1 MNKLRYRLIFNKH
14 RGQFM
19 VVHELTRSHGKSP
32 GEGTPAG
39 ELALEAWPWPALRSL
54 GLSLLAAFGV
64 LLCGSAMAQIIADP
78 RAPGQQRATVLNTA
92 NGVLQVNVQTPSAAG
107 VSRNSYVQFDVP
119 SSGAVLNNS
128 RVNVQSQI
136 GGWVQA
142 NPWMAE
148 GSARVILNEVNSN
161 NASQIRGFLEVAGP
175 RAEVVVANPA
185 GIAVNGGGF
194 INVSRATLTTGAPI
208 VNDGRLDGYSVQRG
222 LISID
227 GAGLDA
233 SRTDYTALI
242 ARAVAL
248 NGRLWAQ
255 QLQVTTGA
263 NQVKEAGGAAL
274 AQAGEGAAPGYAV
287 DVAQLGGMYANKI
300 FLVGTEKGVG
310 VRNAGEIGAA
320 AGDLVVTSEGRLENS
335 GKLLATQQA
344 QLAANTLGNSGTI
357 SGDAGLQLKTGAL
370 VNSGKINS
378 AAQARIEVQG
388 EIDNRQGSVQAQRL
402 ELSSGGALLNA
413 QGKIVQTGATGLD
426 IKSAS
431 LDNRNAGMLGM
442 PVADGASGNAG
453 TGNGTGNTGGTGSS
467 GETGSNNNSNNG
479 SANSGNN
486 GNNGSNGTG
495 TGTGPTPGTGAGQDG
510 GNGKP
515 VPPPLPSGVIRVAQA
530 LNNDGGTITAGG
542 EVNLDT
548 GNLDNAGGKL
558 VLNSLSARGRDFSN
572 RKGMLS
578 VLRGVTI
585 RSQQFSNEEGKL
597 LAGGLFDAQLGS
609 MLNGQGLLQ
618 AGQLALTAEQSLS
631 NAQGVIRQTG
641 TGAGQLSVAGQL
653 NNDKGMFESA
663 GNLDL
668 AAGTLS
674 SKTGKLNVLGDLRI
688 KSGTASLEDGSVTVA
703 GSATLRT
710 AELQNAG
717 GAISAGKDL
726 SIDSAA
732 LGNQTGKLVAA
743 ATVRIHADGMLDNA
757 TGHIQSGQDMQL
769 KASGSFDNHSGRLE
783 ALGTGSSLKLEAAAI
798 LNQSGQILN
807 SGTGESSLFSQ
818 GALDNGGQIAV
829 NGKLAATAQTVIN
842 ATDASM
848 TSAQDMALAVGRKL
862 DNSGNIASGGKLG
875 FQGSSA
881 ELRNGN
887 TFLAQGDIRVE
898 AGRVDNT
905 AGRLATAD
913 GGTGSIQLHA
923 DELQNRA
930 GLIQAQGKASLD
942 LKNNLENAAGQIR
955 SVGDMALMAGGRVN
969 NDGGQLEVGGKD
981 SGLQLSAEVVTNRSG
996 RILNVGTGDSSI
1008 LGRTEIVNNGTIG
1021 VNGQLSMTG
1030 MRFNNQQLGVVSTQ
1044 GALQLEISH
1053 LLDNAGSISS
1063 VGMLNYHAAGAS
1075 LLNHGRIVAEGGAR
1089 FEIDYLSNDGAALAV
1104 TGAGRWLSAKV
1115 SGLSN
1120 IGGQITS
1127 AGGLGF
1133 NVAGAAINRKGV
1145 IQAQDGVQ
1153 LKVGERLDNQDGAVE
1168 ALGQSASLA
1177 VHSGSIGNDKG
1188 RIVNLG
1194 TGNSVVGADKEIING
1209 GLIGA
1214 KNDLSV
1220 SAATV
1225 VNSVAG
1231 QISSSQA
1238 LALTATV
1245 KLDNAGAISS
1255 GARLTLG
1262 QASADVVNRGSI
1274 VAAGDA
1280 AISAAHLDNRGGQIA
1295 TVKDSKA
1302 DMLLSAQN
1310 LSNQGGAIF
1319 TDRSARLKIGS
1330 DLDNSKG
1337 VIQAGQDLQVAAAGK
1352 LDNSAGVLEALGA
1365 SGKIEV
1371 QAQSLENAAGRIVS
1385 LGQGASRVVAEADLH
1400 NAGLIASKGQL
1411 EVGAQTARNEQGAT
1425 IAADGAMRLSVHG
1438 QLDNAGLI
1446 NTQASLSMAE
1456 AGVTLNN
1463 SGQISAAGKVQL
1475 DGRHLNNDGGLIA
1488 SAKGGGADLL
1498 LGGESLSNRQGKI
1511 LADGQLGASFTGAV
1525 QNENG
1530 AMQGISGVALTAG
1543 GALGNKAGVIEA
1555 AGAGAALDVKARS
1568 ITNETGRIVNVGS
1581 GAASVSA
1588 QEQLL
1593 NSGMVT
1599 GNGSLQVAAA
1609 ALDNKMGA
1617 ILASAGKMELAIGQR
1632 MDNAGTVNSKSTL
1645 TLSGPAASVSNGGQI
1660 VADGALAMRVDRL
1673 VNDGGQIAT
1682 AKNSGADVSLQ
1693 AQELSNRKG
1702 SIVADGSATLALSG
1716 GMENSQG
1723 LLQAVRDLK
1732 LTAAGAVVN
1741 NAGVMEATGAASTLQ
1756 LQAGALESLDGR
1768 IVNVGSGDSKVSA
1781 EQSLVNSG
1789 LIGGN
1794 GALALAAGKLD
1805 NRSGGSISAATGMEM
1820 TVREAMLNAGLIT
1833 SGGGFTLS
1841 AAGAGVGNSGQI
1853 VSGAK
1858 ATLAAAALDNSGGKI
1873 VTLRDSGSAIALNA
1887 ASIVNR
1893 NGQILADGGAS
1904 LTVAGALDNSQGTL
1918 QAMHGLRISSG
1929 GLLSN
1934 IGGVIESSDAVNTLV
1949 LQAQAIDNGTGR
1961 IVNVGTGDTS
1971 ISAQDYVRSN
1981 GLIAGNGQL
1990 SVQAQTLQQQAAGV
2004 LSGVGDVELGISQKL
2019 DNAGAISSGGQLRLD
2034 QAAAGVRNSGN
2045 MSARGP
2051 VLLHA
2056 ADVSNDGGQIATLK
2070 GGGAHIVLDTGSLS
2084 NQGGNILADGNA
2096 NVSASGNLNNNTGKL
2111 QAQGAL
2117 TASAGATLSN
2127 NAGLIEIAGGA
2138 ATLTVQGQA
2147 IVNAGG
2153 RIVNAGSGHTS
2164 LDAQTS
2170 LNNSGAIAGNGSLQI
2185 GAASLQNAA
2194 PGMISAGGALE
2205 LAVRQQLDNLGGA
2218 ISSGGTLN
2226 FNQAGASF
2234 SNSGKLI
2241 SAAQATVIANTVN
2254 NDGGQIATVNNSGAD
2269 IVLRGQS
2276 VSNRG
2281 GKVVADGRASLDSG
2295 SGLDNS
2301 GGTIHAGRDLDV
2313 AVASTLSNHG
2323 GTLEAAGAAARLDL
2337 RAVQIA
2343 NGSGRIVNAGSGDTS
2358 VSSQGEISSSGQIAG
2373 NGQLILTAQ
2382 SLRNQAG
2389 GSIGAGRDLELLV
2402 GQQLENQ
2409 GKIDSNGKLNFNQ
2422 AGASFSN
2429 SGQIASGGEA
2439 TLIVASINNNG
2450 GKISTVKGSGADIT
2464 LTGAFSN
2471 QGGSVLADGKGVY
2484 TVSGV
2489 LDNSKGTLQAG
2500 KDLQLS
2506 VSGALANAGGVI
2518 ETLDTA
2524 STLTIGAE
2532 AIDNGT
2538 GRISNVGTGDTTL
2551 TSKGAISSNGAI
2563 AANGKLILDGK
2574 SLDNQAAGSI
2584 AAGKDLDLLLTEK
2597 LDNKGKINSGGTLSL
2612 KQANATF
2619 TNSGQ
2624 VFAGGKAVI
2633 EARNVNNAGGQLGT
2647 ATGSGADLTLTSQQL
2662 NNQDGRIATDR
2673 DLSVSTHTVQNAGE
2687 MFGGRDLALSM
2698 DGDYTQ
2704 TSGSQRFHSN
2714 RDLSLT
2720 VTGNI
2725 TNTATFEAAGKLSLS
2740 GNQVTNQ
2747 AGASIQAQDLVL
2759 NAKGNIGNAGEINGQ
2774 GKLELNSGA
2783 TLDNTG
2789 GIVGGTVKVTVQ
2801 NLNNTGNAAL
2811 IGATNDL
2818 ALGVTGTLNNT
2829 DTATLYSSGNL
2840 KIDGN
2845 GGSTALVNNDSSTI
2859 EAGRDLNITA
2869 GTIENVRHNVQ
2880 VERVKTVDET
2890 REMHL
2895 PSWYQHGDN
2904 HERFE
2909 ASSSNYAPYEVYY
2922 INPASILEEEK
2933 FVTPDGNLVG
2943 RVRFKTQA
2951 NDSAFF
2957 AARSGLRSSYGQR
2970 RRINLSD
2977 GEQEMYYIW
2986 RSDNQLN
2993 PDQGGP
2999 AEGATQHTGTV
3010 TNWGGTTLD
3019 FSNQY
3024 GNCTSNCV
3032 RLVTQPDY
3040 LDPATTIQRDRVL
3053 ALIPEKG
3060 KLERTRYAHH
3070 TAEEDRLLP
3079 GSGPAARIVAG
3090 GSANLS
3096 ASAVNNRYAE
3106 ILIAGDLVTT
3116 AANGVYNESVTLKRE
3131 HKFDGT
3137 YRTGDGSTGVMEE
3150 RAYSEEY
3157 AKIGATIKGKSVTI
3171 NARNFTNVD
3180 VGAGT
3185 TGNLLDSIKV
3195 IGSGATGASS
3205 AAANA
3210 GASGANGGS
3219 AAGGQANGSGTVNNA
3234 SGRGNAF
3241 GSGIANMLRTLSNA
3255 GSSGIQNQS
3264 QTGGNANGSGTAGH
3278 TGFASDVD
3286 GSGVKNGANTAG
3298 PASHSGY
3305 VNRMGADGRTAEG
3318 VAANV
3323 ALGDIQA
3330 RAGNSVANAA
3340 GAVRGESQ
3348 QGNAVK
3354 IAPGG
3359 LFKRN
3364 PDASG
3369 NVLFETRPQFA
3380 NHGNWISSDY
3390 LLKEIGNDHAITQ
3403 KRLGDGFYEQRMVR
3417 EQLVQAGRS
3426 LQGSGGDDSRYKDL
3440 LTSGI
3445 SVAKQFDLRPG
3456 IALTSDQ
3463 VSRLTSDI
3471 VWMESQTVELPDGS
3485 TENVLVPK
3493 VYLAHLDKDA
3503 VKPSGAVVR
3512 GDAIEINVSEN
3523 IVNQGGVIDGGK
3535 GRTVLIAKQDI
3546 VNRGGAISG
3555 GDVTLQADRDVRNET
3570 LTTSR
3575 SYANSM
3581 ASGSYTMLSDQAK
3594 IAAAGTLNIKAGQN
3608 VSDIG
3613 GQITAGSAVIT
3624 AGKDVNFGT
3633 AQTGHTFKSQI
3644 GEYVRNESSI
3654 THVVSQ
3660 LNASGNVN
3668 ISADRNLSLSGT
3680 QLGFGG
3686 DGKLTANGNVNVASV
3701 SNETKLDMHND
3712 ASNKVYDKQI
3722 HENQMVVGSNVTAG
3736 KSLELKAG
3744 NATQTGTL
3752 NLTASNIS
3760 GGDAVKLS
3768 ATGSVNIN
3776 EAMERHLSDTASH
3789 RESKSTFR
3797 GKATDTADF
3806 SDVNLAIGSSV
3817 SGKTVVIDSGK
3828 DLNVRGSAIAGEGD
3842 VNLSA
3847 AGKVDIAAA
3856 TSTSTEKH
3864 HKKVTESGFLSGGGF
3879 GISYGTRTTT
3889 TDQERD
3895 ATTQSGQSRSL
3906 IGSTGGNLTIT
3917 AGEALKVGGSDL
3929 NAAKDMSLSGKS
3941 VTIDPGKDAEK
3952 GKFELTRVQDGLTLA
3967 IGGTVVDAIQAIQT
3981 ANKATQTKNSRV
3993 QALAAATAAM
4003 QAANIANNV
4012 AQNGVNVSI
4021 SLTAGHSESKQTQT
4035 TASLTNYGSALTA
4048 GNNLSITATGAGKD
4062 SNLSVIGSDLKA
4074 KGDIKLKADNAV
4086 NLVAAQD
4093 TESQHSDSKSMSAA
4107 AGIGASIG
4115 TNGMSFGFTASA
4127 SLGRGK
4133 EDGEGTTQLNSYV
4146 TAGKQL
4152 TIDSGGD
4159 TTIKG
4164 AVASGEQ
4171 VVAKVGG
4178 DLKLESLQDTA
4189 KFDAKNQS
4197 LSVSGTVGMGASFS
4211 ASVNQ
4216 SKIHSDYASVQEQ
4229 SGIKAGDGGFQLKV
4243 GGNTDLKGAVI
4254 SATAAGAASS
4264 ILDTKTLTSS
4274 DIANHAVTKAS
4285 SIGGGGTMGSAGSG
4299 DGKGAGPGGV
4309 NLMKTAGSKVD
4320 TPIAVASNDKN
4331 SSVTKSGVGAG
4342 QLVIRDDA
4350 AQIAAT
4356 GKSAAQ
4362 TVADLNRQVET
4373 GVDTSGKIANNFDK
4387 KEVETQLAVTAAFI
4401 QTAAPYAAK
4410 VVGDFAQEKQTAA
4423 LLEQKDFAQKAM
4435 EAWTKGDTVAGDAYA
4450 AKAAEAGDAAAKW
4463 GDNGMY
4469 RVGLHTAA
4477 QGLIGGAASG
4487 GAGAVGS
4494 ASAVVAGN
4502 QGQQIG
4508 KELGEAEAK
4517 RLGLDQTARDK
4528 LVNSYQ
4534 EAFATVSGALSG
4546 LLTSGVTGQ
4555 SGTNALASV
4564 TQSTNTARSV
4574 DVFNRQ
4580 LHTKEIDLIGK
4591 LAKEKAKEVC
4601 RDKACEAKAEVIF
4614 SDALERTAKGWV
4626 DEKEYAKNQAYFQ
4639 ALLQASSHEDSNGMR
4654 GGLRDF
4660 LELQRLAEEMLT
4672 PHVGST
4678 ILVRG
4683 QPAKGDDAEQTY
4695 FSATSRQRADSSLN
4709 DVLGMQPP
4717 APVVPG
4723 VEYRNKN
4730 RLEQFAV
4737 RNGNTEPIYPV
4748 EELLLG
4754 SAVGNRVTQTLG
4766 RMAQSLDV
4774 LLAGKVATSAAGNI
4788 SARKVTE
4795 EGIALRLTSYEESLL
4810 AKMNTTSSYAVQGE
4824 LREFVAESYF
4834 MRNGFARLEGKCGS
4848 GNCFDGV
4855 FIKGDTVYINE
4866 VKPLNANNS
4875 IKLSGPDAAT
4885 GLKTQMSKSWVENA
4899 IQRLEQSS
4907 NAQAVETAK
4916 VINKAMAEGRLVKM
4930 VTGVDGK
4937 GMTLIKVE

>member
-1 MNKLRYRLIFNKH
+1 MNKLRYRLIFNKR
-14 RGQFM
+14 RGQM
-19 VVHELTRSHGKSP
+19 VVVHELARSHGKSP
-32 GEGTPAG
+32 GDGAPAD
-39 ELALEAWPWPALRSL
+39 ELALKAGPWPALRTL
-54 GLSLLAAFGV
+54 GLSMLAAFGV
-64 LLCGSAMAQIIADP
+64 LLCGSAVAQIIADP

-119 SSGAVLNNS
+119 NSGAVLNNS

-148 GSARVILNEVNSN
+148 GSARVILNEVNSS

-208 VNDGRLDGYSVQRG
+208 FNEGRLDGYSVQRG

-248 NGRLWAQ
+248 NGRVWAQ

-263 NQVKEAGGAAL
+263 NQVKEEGGAAQ
-274 AQAGEGAAPGYAV
+274 AQAGEGAAPGYAI

-344 QLAANTLGNSGTI
+344 QLAASTVGNSGTI
-357 SGDAGLQLKTGAL
+357 SGDGGLQLKTGAL
-370 VNSGKINS
+370 SNSGRINS
-378 AAQARIEVQG
+378 AAQARLDVQG
-388 EIDNRQGSVQAQRL
+388 ELDNRQGSVQAQRL
-402 ELSSGGALLNA
+402 EVNSGGALLNA

-442 PVADGASGNAG
+442 PMAEDAGSNSG
-453 TGNGTGNTGGTGSS
+453 TGSGNTGGTGSS
-467 GETGSNNNSNNG
+467 GEVGSGNNSGNTGS
-479 SANSGNN
+479 SGNN
-486 GNNGSNGTG
+486 GSGTG
-495 TGTGPTPGTGAGQDG
+495 TGSIPGTGAGQDG

-515 VPPPLPSGVIRVAQA
+515 PPPPLPSGVIRVAQA

-548 GNLDNAGGKL
+548 GNLDNTGGKL
-558 VLNSLSARGRDFSN
+558 VLNSLIAKGSDFSN

-585 RSQQFSNEEGKL
+585 RSQNFSNEEGKL

-618 AGQLALTAEQSLS
+618 AGQLALTARQGLG
-631 NAQGVIRQTG
+631 NVQGVIRQTSAN
-641 TGAGQLSVAGQL
+641 AGQLAVGGQL
-653 NNDKGMFESA
+653 NNDKGVFESA

-674 SKTGKLNVLGDLRI
+674 SKTGKLNVLGDLQL
-688 KSGTASLEDGSVTVA
+688 KSGTASLEEGSVTVA
-703 GSATLRT
+703 GSASLHT

-726 SIDSAA
+726 NIDSAG
-732 LGNQTGKLVAA
+732 LGNQAGKLVAA
-743 ATVRIHADGMLDNA
+743 ATVRINADGMLDNA
-757 TGHIQSGQDMQL
+757 SGHIQSGQDMQL

-783 ALGTGSSLKLEAAAI
+783 ALGTGSGLKLEAAAI

-807 SGTGESSLFSQ
+807 SGTGESSLLSR

-829 NGKLAATAQTVIN
+829 NGKLAATAETLNN
-842 ATDASM
+842 AAGGTI

-862 DNSGNIASGGKLG
+862 DNNGNILSGGKLG
-875 FQGSSA
+875 FQGGSA
-881 ELRNGN
+881 ELRNIN
-887 TFLAQGDIRVE
+887 TILAQGDIRVE

-913 GGTGSIQLHA
+913 GGAGNIQLHA

-942 LKNNLENAAGQIR
+942 LRNNLENTAGQIR
-955 SVGDMALMAGGRVN
+955 SVGDLAVMAGGRVN
-969 NDGGQLEVGGKD
+969 NDGGQLEASGKD
-981 SGLQLSAEVVTNRSG
+981 GGVNLSADSISNRGG
-996 RILNVGTGDSSI
+996 RIISVGSAGSS
-1008 LGRTEIVNNGTIG
+1008 LVGHTEIVNDGLIG
-1021 VNGQLSMTG
+1021 VNGRLSMVG
-1030 MRFNNQQLGVVSTQ
+1030 PVFRNQGLGVVSTQ
-1044 GALQLEISH
+1044 GDLQFSVSR
-1053 LLDNAGSISS
+1053 LLDNAGAISS
-1063 VGMLNYHAAGAS
+1063 AGMLSYYAPNAS
-1075 LLNHGRIVAEGGAR
+1075 LLNHGRMVAEGGASLN
-1089 FEIDYLSNDGAALAV
+1089 IDYLSNDGAMLAV
-1104 TGAGRWLSAKV
+1104 SGAGRGLNVNV

-1120 IGGQITS
+1120 NGGKITS
-1127 AGGLGF
+1127 TGSLSFKVTGMAT
-1133 NVAGAAINRKGV
+1133 NNKGV
-1145 IQAQDGVQ
+1145 IQAQDSLQFKAG
-1153 LKVGERLDNQDGAVE
+1153 GMLDNKEGAVE
-1168 ALGQSASLA
+1168 AIGQTASLA
-1177 VHSGSIGNDKG
+1177 VHAGSIGNEQG

-1194 TGNSVVGADKEIING
+1194 TGGSVVGADKEIANG

-1214 KNDLSV
+1214 KKDLSV
-1220 SAATV
+1220 SAATIL
-1225 VNSVAG
+1225 NSAASQINAG
-1231 QISSSQA
+1231 QA
-1238 LALTATV
+1238 LALAATV
-1245 KLDNAGAISS
+1245 KLDNAGAISG
-1255 GARLTLG
+1255 GAQLTLG
-1262 QASADVVNRGSI
+1262 QASADVINRGSI
-1274 VAAGDA
+1274 VAAGEA
-1280 AISAAHLDNRGGQIA
+1280 TISAAHLDNRGGQIA

-1310 LSNQGGAIF
+1310 LSNQGGAIL
-1319 TDRSARLKIGS
+1319 TDRSATLKIGGAF
-1330 DLDNSKG
+1330 DNSKG
-1337 VIQAGQDLQVAAAGK
+1337 LIQAGQDLQVAAAGK

-1365 SGKIEV
+1365 SGKIDV
-1371 QAQSLENAAGRIVS
+1371 QAQSLQNDAGRIVS
-1385 LGQGASRVVAEADLH
+1385 LGKGDSRVRAEADLH
-1400 NAGLIASKGQL
+1400 NSGLIASKGQL
-1411 EVGAQTARNEQGAT
+1411 EVGAQTARNEAGAT
-1425 IAADGAMRLSVHG
+1425 IASDGDMRLSVHG
-1438 QLDNAGLI
+1438 QLDNLGLL
-1446 NTQASLSMAE
+1446 NTQGSLSMAE

-1463 SGQISAAGKVQL
+1463 RGQISAAGQVQL
-1475 DGRHLNNDGGLIA
+1475 AGRHLNNDGGLIA
-1488 SAKGGGADLL
+1488 SAKGGGADMVLS
-1498 LGGESLSNRQGKI
+1498 GESLSNRQGKI
-1511 LADGQLGASFTGAV
+1511 LADGQLGASFTGGI
-1525 QNENG
+1525 QNEQG
-1530 AMQGISGVALTAG
+1530 AMQGMAGVALTAG
-1543 GALGNKAGVIEA
+1543 GALDNKAGVIEA
-1555 AGAGAALDVKARS
+1555 VGATAALDVKTHS
-1568 ITNETGRIVNVGS
+1568 IANEAGRIVNVGS

-1588 QEQLL
+1588 QELLL
-1593 NSGMVT
+1593 NSGLVAS
-1599 GNGSLQVAAA
+1599 NGSLQVAAA
-1609 ALDNKMGA
+1609 TLDNKTGA
-1617 ILASAGKMELAIGQR
+1617 TLASAGNMELTIGQR
-1632 MDNAGTVNSKSTL
+1632 LDNAGTLNSKSTL
-1645 TLSGPAASVSNGGQI
+1645 TLTGPAAAVNNSGQI
-1660 VADGALAMRVDRL
+1660 VADGALGLHAARL

-1682 AKNSGADVSLQ
+1682 TQNSGADISLQ

-1702 SIVADGSATLALSG
+1702 TIVADGSATLALSG

-1723 LLQAVRDLK
+1723 LLQAARDLK

-1741 NAGVMEATGAASTLQ
+1741 NTGVMEATGAASTLQ
-1756 LQAGALESLDGR
+1756 LQSGALESLGGR
-1768 IVNVGSGDSKVSA
+1768 IVNVGSGDSQVSA

-1794 GALALAAGKLD
+1794 GALAVTAGKLD
-1805 NRSGGSISAATGMEM
+1805 NRSGGSISAVTGMDM
-1820 TVREAMLNAGLIT
+1820 TARQAMLNAGLIT
-1833 SGGGFTLS
+1833 SRGSFTLS

-1853 VSGAK
+1853 VSGGK
-1858 ATLAAAALDNSGGKI
+1858 ATLATAALDNSGGQI
-1873 VTLRDSGSAIALNA
+1873 VTLKDSGSAIALNA
-1887 ASIVNR
+1887 ASVVNR

-1904 LTVAGALDNSQGTL
+1904 LTVGGALDNSQGTL
-1918 QAMHGLRISSG
+1918 QAMHGLRISSS

-1934 IGGVIESSDAVNTLV
+1934 TGGVIESSDAVNTLV

-1961 IVNVGTGDTS
+1961 IVNVGTGETS
-1971 ISAQDYVRSN
+1971 ISVQDDLRSN
-1981 GLIAGNGQL
+1981 GLIAGNGKL
-1990 SVQAQTLQQQAAGV
+1990 DVQAQTLQQQAAGV

-2019 DNAGAISSGGQLRLD
+2019 DNAGAISSGGQLHLD
-2034 QAAAGVRNSGN
+2034 QAGATVRNSGN
-2045 MSARGP
+2045 MAARGP
-2051 VLLHA
+2051 VQLHA
-2056 ADVSNDGGQIATLK
+2056 AEISNDGGQIATLK
-2070 GGGAHIVLDTGSLS
+2070 GGAAQIVLNADTLS
-2084 NQGGNILADGNA
+2084 NQGGNILADGDA
-2096 NVSASGNLNNNTGKL
+2096 SLSASGGFNNTSGKL

-2117 TASAGATLSN
+2117 NASAGGTLNN
-2127 NAGLIEIAGGA
+2127 NAGLIEIAGGTA
-2138 ATLTVQGQA
+2138 ALTVQGQA
-2147 IVNAGG
+2147 ISNLGG

-2164 LDAQTS
+2164 VDSQTS
-2170 LNNSGAIAGNGSLQI
+2170 LSNSGMIAGNSTLQI
-2185 GAASLQNAA
+2185 GAASLQNGA
-2194 PGMISAGGALE
+2194 PGMISAAGALE
-2205 LAVRQQLDNLGGA
+2205 LAVRQQLDNQGGT

-2234 SNSGKLI
+2234 NNSGKLV
-2241 SAAQATVIANTVN
+2241 SAGQATVIAATVN
-2254 NDGGQIATVNNSGAD
+2254 NDGGQIATTSNSGASV
-2269 IVLRGQS
+2269 VLRGQS

-2281 GKVVADGRASLDSG
+2281 GKVVADGRASVDSG
-2295 SGLDNS
+2295 SALDNS
-2301 GGTIHAGRDLDV
+2301 GGTVHAGQGLDV
-2313 AVASTLSNHG
+2313 TAATTLSNHG
-2323 GTLEAAGAAARLDL
+2323 GVIEAAGAAARLDL
-2337 RAVQIA
+2337 HAAQIA
-2343 NGSGRIVNAGSGDTS
+2343 NGSGRIVNAGSGDTT
-2358 VSSQGEISSSGQIAG
+2358 VTSQGEISSSGQIAG
-2373 NGQLILTAQ
+2373 NGQLTLTAQ
-2382 SLRNQAG
+2382 SLRKQAG

-2409 GKIDSNGKLNFNQ
+2409 GKIESNGKLTFNQ

-2439 TLIVASINNNG
+2439 TLIAASINNNG

-2471 QGGSVLADGKGVY
+2471 QGGSVLADGKGTY
-2484 TVSGV
+2484 TVSGA

-2500 KDLQLS
+2500 KELQLS
-2506 VSGALANAGGVI
+2506 VSGALANTGGVI
-2518 ETLDTA
+2518 EALGTA
-2524 STLTIGAE
+2524 STLAIEAE

-2538 GRISNVGTGDTTL
+2538 GRISNVGTGDTKL
-2551 TSKGAISSNGAI
+2551 TSKGAISSSGAI
-2563 AANGKLILDGK
+2563 AANGKLVLDGK
-2574 SLDNQAAGSI
+2574 TLDNQAAGSI
-2584 AAGKDLDLLLTEK
+2584 ASVKDLDLLITEK
-2597 LDNKGKINSGGTLSL
+2597 LDNKGKINSGGALTF
-2612 KQANATF
+2612 KQANATLN
-2619 TNSGQ
+2619 NSGQ
-2624 VFAGGKAVI
+2624 LFAGGKSVI
-2633 EARNVNNAGGQLGT
+2633 EARNLNNAGGQLGT

-2673 DLSVSTHTVQNAGE
+2673 DLTVNTHTVQSAGE

-2740 GNQVTNQ
+2740 GNQLTNQ
-2747 AGASIQAQDLVL
+2747 AGATIQAQDLVL

-2774 GKLELNSGA
+2774 NSLLMNSGG
-2783 TLDNTG
+2783 TVENTS
-2789 GIVGGTVKVTVQ
+2789 GIVGGTVTVTAK

-2811 IGATNDL
+2811 IGATRDL
-2818 ALGVTGTLNNT
+2818 ALGVSETLNNT

-2845 GGSTALVNNDSSTI
+2845 GGSVALVNNDSSTI
-2859 EAGRDLNITA
+2859 EAGRDLSIAA
-2869 GTIENVRHNVQ
+2869 GTIENVRHNVK
-2880 VERVKTVDET
+2880 VERVQTVDET

-2909 ASSSNYAPYEVYY
+2909 TSAANYSPYEVYY
-2922 INPASILEEEK
+2922 INPDSILEEEK
-2933 FVTPDGNLVG
+2933 LVTPDGNIVG
-2943 RVRFKTQA
+2943 RIKFKTQA

-2957 AARSGLRSSYGQR
+2957 GARTGLRSSYGQR

-2977 GEQEMYYIW
+2977 GEQEIYYLW

-2999 AEGATQHTGTV
+2999 TAGATQYTETV
-3010 TNWGGTTLD
+3010 TNWGGTTID

-3024 GNCTSNCV
+3024 GNCSSNCV
-3032 RLVTQPDY
+3032 RLVTQPGY
-3040 LDPATTIQRDRVL
+3040 RDPASIIQRETVL
-3053 ALIPEKG
+3053 SLAPVPA
-3060 KLERTRYAHH
+3060 KLEKTRYAHH
-3070 TAEEDRLLP
+3070 TAVEDRLLP
-3079 GSGPAARIVAG
+3079 GSGPAARIIAG
-3090 GSANLS
+3090 GNASLVAN
-3096 ASAVNNRYAE
+3096 AVNNRYAE
-3106 ILIAGDLVTT
+3106 ISIGGNLAVT
-3116 AANGVYNESVTLKRE
+3116 ASGGVYNESVTLRRE

-3137 YRTGDGSTGVMEE
+3137 FRTDDGSTGVLKEHSLGE
-3150 RAYSEEY
+3150 DYD
-3157 AKIGATIKGKSVTI
+3157 KIGSTIMGKSVTI

-3195 IGSGATGASS
+3195 IGSGATAASS
-3205 AAANA
+3205 GAATA
-3210 GASGANGGS
+3210 GTSGANGGS
-3219 AAGGQANGSGTVNNA
+3219 AAGGQANASGTANNA
-3234 SGRGNAF
+3234 NGRGSAF

-3255 GSSGIQNQS
+3255 GGSGIQNQN
-3264 QTGGNANGSGTAGH
+3264 QTGANAAGSGTAGH
-3278 TGFASDVD
+3278 TGFASGVD

-3298 PASHSGY
+3298 PASYSGY
-3305 VNRMGADGRTAEG
+3305 VNRMGADGRMAEG
-3318 VAANV
+3318 VAADV
-3323 ALGDIQA
+3323 ALGDLQA
-3330 RAGNSVANAA
+3330 RAGGSVASAA
-3340 GAVRGESQ
+3340 AAVRPESQ

-3417 EQLVQAGRS
+3417 EQLAQAGRS
-3426 LQGSGGDDSRYKDL
+3426 VQGNGSDDSRYKEL

-3456 IALTSDQ
+3456 IALTPDQ

-3471 VWMESQTVELPDGS
+3471 VWMESQTVELADGS

-3493 VYLAHLDKDA
+3493 VYLAHLAKDA
-3503 VKPSGAVVR
+3503 VTPSGAVVR
-3512 GDAIEINVSEN
+3512 GDAVEINVAEN
-3523 IVNQGGVIDGGK
+3523 IVNQGGVIDGGN

-3546 VNRGGAISG
+3546 VNRGGTISG

-3581 ASGSYTMLSDQAK
+3581 GSGSYTMLSDQAK
-3594 IAAAGTLNIKAGQN
+3594 IAATGVLNIKAGEN

-3613 GQITAGSAVIT
+3613 GKIAAGSTHIN
-3624 AGKDVNFGT
+3624 AGKDVSFGT
-3633 AQTGHTFKSQI
+3633 AQTGETFKSQI

-3660 LNASGNVN
+3660 LNTSGNAN
-3668 ISADRNLSLSGT
+3668 INAGRNLSLNGT
-3680 QLGFGG
+3680 QLGIGG
-3686 DGKLTANGNVNVASV
+3686 DGKLTANGNLNVTSV
-3701 SNETKLDMHND
+3701 MNEAKFDQHND
-3712 ASNKVYDKQI
+3712 ASSKTYDKQI
-3722 HENQMVVGSNVTAG
+3722 HENQTVVGSTVSAG

-3744 NATQTGTL
+3744 SDTQTGSL

-3760 GGDAVKLS
+3760 ANDAVTLR

-3806 SDVNLAIGSSV
+3806 SDVKLAIGSSV
-3817 SGKTVVIDSGK
+3817 SGKTVAIDSGK
-3828 DLNVRGSAIAGEGD
+3828 DLNIRGSAIAGDGD

-3929 NAAKDMSLSGKS
+3929 NAAKDMSLAGKS

-3967 IGGTVVDAIQAIQT
+3967 IGGTVVEAIQAIET
-3981 ANKATQTKNSRV
+3981 ANKATHTKNSRV

-4062 SNLSVIGSDLKA
+4062 SNIDIIGSDLNA

-4133 EDGEGTTQLNSYV
+4133 EDGEGSTQLNSHV

-4152 TIDSGGD
+4152 EITSGGD

-4164 AVASGEQ
+4164 AVASGQQ
-4171 VVAKVGG
+4171 VAANVGG

-4197 LSVSGTVGMGASFS
+4197 MSVSGTVGMGASVS
-4211 ASVNQ
+4211 ASINQ

-4229 SGIKAGDGGFQLKV
+4229 SGIKAGDGGFQVKV

-4254 SATAAGAASS
+4254 SATAAGAATS

-4285 SIGGGGTMGSAGSG
+4285 SIGGGGTVGMAGSGG

-4309 NLMKTAGSKVD
+4309 DLMKAGSSKVD
-4320 TPIAVASNDKN
+4320 TPIAVASNDKSN
-4331 SSVTKSGVGAG
+4331 STTRSGVGAG

-4362 TVADLNRQVET
+4362 TVAETNRQVET
-4373 GVDTSGKIANNFDK
+4373 GVGTSGKIANNFDK
-4387 KEVETQLAVTAAFI
+4387 KEVETELAVTEAFI
-4401 QTAAPYAAK
+4401 KTAGPVAAK
-4410 VVGDFAQEKQTAA
+4410 LVGDIGQGKQDAA
-4423 LLEQKDFAQKAM
+4423 LREEKALVDLAK
-4435 EAWTKGDTVAGDAYA
+4435 EANARGDTDAANAYTA
-4450 AKAAEAGDAAAKW
+4450 RAVEARETAAKW
-4463 GDNGMY
+4463 DDNGAY
-4469 RVGLHTAA
+4469 RLGLHVAA
-4477 QGLIGGAASG
+4477 QSLIGGAVNGGTGAAGAAG
-4487 GAGAVGS
+4487 GAW
-4494 ASAVVAGN
+4494 AGN
-4502 QGQQIG
+4502 QGQQLG
-4508 KELGEAEAK
+4508 KKLGEAEAE
-4517 RLGLDQTARDK
+4517 RLGLDDDAKKK
-4528 LVNSYQ
+4528 LINTYQ
-4534 EAFATVSGALSG
+4534 KAFATLGGALGGLTASGVSGQNG
-4546 LLTSGVTGQ
+4546 
-4555 SGTNALASV
+4555 ASV
-4564 TQSTNTARSV
+4564 LAGAAQGANTGMV
-4574 DVFNRQ
+4574 IDVFNRQ
-4580 LHTKEIDLIGK
+4580 LHPKEIDWIMKNSKRYAAQHPGMSEEQAEK
-4591 LAKEKAKEVC
+4591 ILAEQAY
-4601 RDKACEAKAEVIF
+4601 RQTQLGASGSWN
-4614 SDALERTAKGWV
+4614 SDANAFLMQAHGMLDSGKDLGYMFQATATQKADIGMYA
-4626 DEKEYAKNQAYFQ
+4626 DYLPETLDFYAKNGLVIPNGKKLIDAIQRDSDAREKSGALTKLAAIAAGAATLAGMPP
-4639 ALLQASSHEDSNGMR
+4639 ALLTWVLSDPVRATKVGIITVETAVAIKSGAITPSLIVEAS
-4654 GGLRDF
+4654 
-4660 LELQRLAEEMLT
+4660 A
-4672 PHVGST
+4672 
-4678 ILVRG
+4678 
-4683 QPAKGDDAEQTY
+4683 AK
-4695 FSATSRQRADSSLN
+4695 
-4709 DVLGMQPP
+4709 
-4717 APVVPG
+4717 
-4723 VEYRNKN
+4723 
-4730 RLEQFAV
+4730 
-4737 RNGNTEPIYPV
+4737 
-4748 EELLLG
+4748 
-4754 SAVGNRVTQTLG
+4754 AVGANWRVTGYL
-4766 RMAQSLDV
+4766 
-4774 LLAGKVATSAAGNI
+4774 N
-4788 SARKVTE
+4788 
-4795 EGIALRLTSYEESLL
+4795 
-4810 AKMNTTSSYAVQGE
+4810 NTTSPEIQKRLADAVKILRAE
-4824 LREFVAESYF
+4824 LGVDKGRVGGNLSFAEIGVPALSEKQMVMKAFSGYDEAVGSFLPKPPGSLETWTLKPIRASADRIDSKFAYLRDSDTEFKI
-4834 MRNGFARLEGKCGS
+4834 LE
-4848 GNCFDGV
+4848 
-4855 FIKGDTVYINE
+4855 T
-4866 VKPLNANNS
+4866 LA
-4875 IKLSGPDAAT
+4875 
-4885 GLKTQMSKSWVENA
+4885 
-4899 IQRLEQSS
+4899 QRLGNNFSAKGQVNLYTEK
-4907 NAQAVETAK
+4907 AVCPSCTD
-4916 VINKAMAEGRLVKM
+4916 VIGQFRQRYPGIQLNIFTDINK
-4930 VTGVDGK
+4930 
-4937 GMTLIKVE
+4937 